1 VSSRVG
7 RIWTTLTAKGDKD
20 RRELTRKS
28 YVIGLVVLF
37 GTAYSQY
44 SFGKIGPVLGILL
57 VYGIPILAT
66 MLLWGRTIIRKSL
79 DHMSSAAKFGLGFF
93 GGFTALGMVLNIVLL
108 YLILALDPVA
118 RSLLNRPNPVLNIP
132 PEFAWI
138 MVWASLLIVGPAEEY
153 LFRGF
158 VYGGLLSVFKGRHWL
173 SLAFASSILFAAA
186 HLYYA
191 LVYGVTSMIQ
201 FTDLVT
207 FGMAMAI
214 TYYLSRGNILILA
227 LIHGAYDAAGFL
239 SVAISSE
246 LGILL
251 RLSLTVTGLLV
262 GISLLV
268 HRVRTR
274 RTQSKQEVT

>member
-1 VSSRVG
+1 MSSRVG
-7 RIWTTLTAKGDKD
+7 RIWTALTAKGDKD